1 MHQSTLLNKCRR
13 SISSYLLINFYS
25 PGMNVGREWLTTWQ
39 KSVEILYFKTGLQ
52 LKKTGLVKN
61 SDTYLEVD
69 CKFNSIDYKNLALSP
84 LRSLVKATQHF
95 IEFFVKTL
103 RCWHFLR
110 KKWFHEKVISRKID
124 YSKIINAANEWEIY
138 SRFNFS
144 WKQLQY
150 FLEKER
156 QFHEILL

>member
-1 MHQSTLLNKCRR
+1 MHQSTLLDKCRR

-25 PGMNVGREWLTTWQ
+25 PGMNVGWEWLTTWQ

-61 SDTYLEVD
+61 SDTYFQVD
-69 CKFNSIDYKNLALSP
+69 CKFNSNDYKNLALSP
-84 LRSLVKATQHF
+84 LRSLVKATQQHF
-95 IEFFVKTL
+95 IEFFVITL
-103 RCWHFLR
+103 WCWNFT
-110 KKWFHEKVISRKID
+110 KKVTSRKID
-124 YSKIINAANEWEIY
+124 YSKITNAANKREIY